1 MTKQIKEK
9 QKNNSVEKKMSAG
22 GRDAPR
28 LDMEQFIKL
37 AEKDPEALR
46 FDFESEITELLRE
59 KFQQEGKPGETFLD
73 FLDRM
78 KDIDIKRIT
87 LEKGG
92 KAELSRDTLIS
103 FLKKEYPGTYQRYE
117 KDLPGMKVIEIKN
130 ILNNLDKD
138 GVPFAKGGI
147 IKDPTFT
154 NYNE

>member
-1 MTKQIKEK
+1 
-9 QKNNSVEKKMSAG
+9 
-22 GRDAPR
+22 
-28 LDMEQFIKL
+28 
-37 AEKDPEALR
+37 
-46 FDFESEITELLRE
+46 
-59 KFQQEGKPGETFLD
+59 
-73 FLDRM
+73 M

-103 FLKKEYPGTYQRYE
+103 FLKNEYPGTYQRYE

-154 NYNE
+154 NYND

>member
-1 MTKQIKEK
+1 MAKETRN
-9 QKNNSVEKKMSAG
+9 KNSIEKKLSAG
-22 GRDAPR
+22 GPDATR
-28 LDMEQFIKL
+28 LDMKQFIKM
-37 AEKDPEALR
+37 AQKDPEALR

-92 KAELSRDTLIS
+92 KAELSKETLIS
-103 FLKKEYPGTYQRYE
+103 FLKNEYPGTYQRYE

>member
-37 AEKDPEALR
+37 AEKDPEALK

-92 KAELSRDTLIS
+92 KAELSRDT
-103 FLKKEYPGTYQRYE
+103 
-117 KDLPGMKVIEIKN
+117 
-130 ILNNLDKD
+130 
-138 GVPFAKGGI
+138 
-147 IKDPTFT
+147 
-154 NYNE
+154 